1 MKVVLGF
8 ALAVSF
14 AAIIAAVRFSVAADA
29 AALASSSP
37 TNTPVVQSTA
47 PPKVLGHQ
55 IVSAFCTTFV
65 ARFNDAATT
74 LHVDDQLL
82 DDATAA
88 ETDYENDFSR
98 LDGALR
104 SWDHRLALI
113 AALGRIM
120 RTIPQTQAAV
130 SDLRAQ
136 AAATSDAERRTAL
149 IEGAS
154 QLQTSMDHQRIVAR
168 ELNDAVDA
176 MLDLHTAE
184 DTVGSRVSGLSDTRK
199 IFNAG
204 AGDAPVPHPGDTL
217 PQARAHG
224 AYYASAVESILHMPR
239 DRSLTA
245 EAESNATAAVAG
257 IMRSCEQDTAPAATP
272 SPSPKR

>member
-14 AAIIAAVRFSVAADA
+14 AAMISAVRFSMTADA
-29 AALASSSP
+29 AALAP
-37 TNTPVVQSTA
+37 AGPANAPVVHSTA
-47 PPKVLGHQ
+47 SPKVLGHQ

-74 LHVDDQLL
+74 LHTDDQLL

-98 LDGALR
+98 LDGALQ

-120 RTIPQTQAAV
+120 HTIPQTQAAV
-130 SDLRAQ
+130 NDLRAQ
-136 AAATSDAERRTAL
+136 AAATADTARRAAL
-149 IEGAS
+149 IEGAA
-154 QLQTSMDHQRIVAR
+154 QLQTSMEHQRIVAR

-176 MLDLHTAE
+176 MLDLHTAD
-184 DTVGSRVSGLSDTRK
+184 DTAGSRVSGLSDTRK
-199 IFNAG
+199 IFDVG
-204 AGDAPVPHPGDTL
+204 AGDAPVPHPGDSL
-217 PQARAHG
+217 PQSRPRG
-224 AYYASAVESILHMPR
+224 EYYASAVESIFHMPR
-239 DRSLTA
+239 DRQLTA
-245 EAESNATAAVAG
+245 DAEANATTAVAG
-257 IMRSCEQDTAPAATP
+257 IMRSCEQDSAPDPTP

>member
-8 ALAVSF
+8 ALAVCF
-14 AAIIAAVRFSVAADA
+14 ASVIFAVPSSVAADVASPVLA
-29 AALASSSP
+29 APS
-37 TNTPVVQSTA
+37 NVPVVQSTA
-47 PPKVLGHQ
+47 PPKVLGRQ

-74 LHVDDQLL
+74 LQTDDKLL

-113 AALGRIM
+113 AALDRIM
-120 RTIPQTQAAV
+120 HTIPKTQAAV
-130 SDLRAQ
+130 NDLRAQ
-136 AAATSDAERRTAL
+136 AAASADPERRAAL
-149 IEGAS
+149 TEGAT
-154 QLQTSMDHQRIVAR
+154 QLQTSVDHQRIVAR

-176 MLDLHTAE
+176 MLDLHSAE
-184 DTVGSRVSGLSDTRK
+184 NTDRVSGLSDQRR

-204 AGDAPVPHPGDTL
+204 VGDAPVSHPGDTL
-217 PQARAHG
+217 PQSRAH
-224 AYYASAVESILHMPR
+224 AVYYASAVESVLHMPR
-239 DRSLTA
+239 DRQLTA
-245 EAESNATAAVAG
+245 EAESNATAAVTG
-257 IMRSCEQDTAPAATP
+257 IVRSCEQESAPVATP
-272 SPSPKR
+272 APLPKRT

>member
-8 ALAVSF
+8 ALAVF
-14 AAIIAAVRFSVAADA
+14 GLLAHAAPTVA
-29 AALASSSP
+29 
-37 TNTPVVQSTA
+37 PVIQATA

-74 LHVDDQLL
+74 LHADDQLL

-88 ETDYENDFSR
+88 ETDYENDFYR

-120 RTIPQTQAAV
+120 HTIPQTQAAV
-130 SDLRAQ
+130 NDLRAQ
-136 AAATSDAERRTAL
+136 AAASSDAVRRAAL
-149 IEGAS
+149 DEGAA

-176 MLDLHTAE
+176 MLDLHTTD
-184 DTVGSRVSGLSDTRK
+184 DTVGSRVSGVSDSRR

-204 AGDAPVPHPGDTL
+204 AGDAPVPHPGDAL
-217 PQARAHG
+217 PPPRAHD
-224 AYYASAVESILHMPR
+224 AYSVSAVAAILHMPR
-239 DRSLTA
+239 DRGLTA

-257 IMRSCEQDTAPAATP
+257 VMRSCEQESAPAAAP
-272 SPSPKR
+272 SPSSAPKR